1 MFVELH
7 CVCLAA
13 CLVISVIIFGS
24 DNGNKWDR
32 DTTLGFGAYYD
43 WGYVVAIVAAISSAI
58 ATLAMGFVICCTRND

>member
-1 MFVELH
+1 M
-7 CVCLAA
+7 
-13 CLVISVIIFGS
+13 IIFGS